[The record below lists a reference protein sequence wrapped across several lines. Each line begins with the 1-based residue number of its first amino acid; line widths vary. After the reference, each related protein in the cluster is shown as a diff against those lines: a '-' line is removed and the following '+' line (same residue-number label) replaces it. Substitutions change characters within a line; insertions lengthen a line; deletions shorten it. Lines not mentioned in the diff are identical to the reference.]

1 MGFENIKKKGEAMG
15 KKPMAQIL
23 KVNKFEDPQMALN
36 LIAHIC
42 TASEKVDPSSYFKN
56 YQNLIK
62 TIDKNID
69 DSKLLQDDFI
79 LKCRCVKWDLEDE
92 IANNLFPSLK
102 IAVAGGFSAGK
113 SSLLNSLTKIGNLL
127 PTGVEPVS
135 VVNTF
140 LNCQKETSKLNVKG
154 INLKKELVLL
164 NDEVLAC
171 IQHSSKSKTYVASV
185 LDKILIDVPSEAY
198 LDKITFVDTPGYNNS
213 TNTDDADKDT
223 AEKALKECDAIFWC
237 IDIESG
243 TITKKDLDMLKPY
256 KEKPIVI
263 FYTKMDKKSDNDV
276 KKIVES
282 TEKTCLKEFGREYM
296 PVTVM
301 AISCVNKKK
310 YSTSH
315 MTLQQVIEA
324 IKHKCGGTA
333 DLLKR
338 YQQQISNIFDEEIE
352 ASNEAIANYEEQ
364 RKESIKNKDKCYENY
379 RNNKDYAT
387 DMKEML
393 KDVMLD
399 SYDDIMEVADKRN
412 EFLSEAIDGW
422 CEALNREIDW
432 EDKVGFFNDASALS
446 KQHSMAVDKYK
457 RLCNKDASYTYWKR
471 EDRESWY
478 NKVCQRYDDLIK
490 ENKQHI
496 NDSETEYQ
504 QIVENKKTEEQL
516 KKLLIQYK
524 PQVLHALEDAYNK
537 CIKQIQMLQNH
548 LQTLE
553 KTEKSDVFSAISGDN
568 YERFLSCFSNG
579 VDLSV
584 CNQEGYSPVT
594 WAVRSGNNEMVKFFI
609 NHDADL
615 SMKDKR
621 GYNALETAAMC
632 HYQDMCE
639 LLMEADHSLINE
651 SQSLAKLAAMNNFT
665 NWVSKFK

>member
-23 KVNKFEDPQMALN
+23 KVNKYEDPQMALN

-42 TASEKVDPSSYFKN
+42 TSANKVDISSC
-56 YQNLIK
+56 IK
-62 TIDKNID
+62 
-69 DSKLLQDDFI
+69 SYDDFLFKIENVLNNYSLKNNSFTNSCSMEGLNLLIEMTSI
-79 LKCRCVKWDLEDE
+79 L
-92 IANNLFPSLK
+92 FSSLK

-113 SSLLNSLTKIGNLL
+113 SSLLNSLTKIGDLL

-135 VVNTF
+135 VVNTYI
-140 LNCQKETSKLNVKG
+140 NCRNQVPKLNVNG
-154 INLKKELVLL
+154 INLKDELVLL

-171 IQHSSKSKTYVASV
+171 IQHSSKSKTYVTSV
-185 LDKILIDVPSEAY
+185 LKKIVIDVPSETY
-198 LDKITFVDTPGYNNS
+198 LNKITFVDTPGYNNS
-213 TNTDDADKDT
+213 TSTSDSDKNT
-223 AEKALKECDAIFWC
+223 AEDALEECDAIFWC

-243 TITKKDLDMLKPY
+243 TITKKDLEMLKPY

-263 FYTKMDKKSDNDV
+263 FYTKMDKKSDDDI
-276 KKIVES
+276 KRIVED
-282 TEKTCLKEFGREYM
+282 TEKTCLKEFGRENM

-338 YQQQISNIFDEEIE
+338 YQQKISNMFDEEIE
-352 ASNEAIANYEEQ
+352 ASNEAIAHYEEQ
-364 RKESIKNKDKCYENY
+364 RKEQIKDKDEWYEIY
-379 RNNKDYAT
+379 RNNKDYANNI
-387 DMKEML
+387 KEKL

-399 SYDDIMEVADKRN
+399 SYDDIMK
-412 EFLSEAIDGW
+412 
-422 CEALNREIDW
+422 
-432 EDKVGFFNDASALS
+432 
-446 KQHSMAVDKYK
+446 AVDKYN
-457 RLCNKDASYTYWKR
+457 RLCNKNASYTYWER
-471 EDRESWY
+471 ENRDYWY
-478 NKVCQRYDDLIK
+478 KEVCERYDNLIEEAK
-490 ENKQHI
+490 THI
-496 NDSETEYQ
+496 DDSENTYQ
-504 QIVENKKTEEQL
+504 QIVKSKKNEEEL
-516 KKLLIQYK
+516 RKLLAQYK
-524 PQVLHALEDAYNK
+524 PQVLQALEDAYNK
-537 CIKQIQMLQNH
+537 CMKQIQNLQSH

-568 YERFLSCFSNG
+568 YERFLSCFSDG
-579 VDLSV
+579 VDLSI

-615 SMKDKR
+615 STKDKR

-665 NWVSKFK
+665 NWVSKFN

>member
-23 KVNKFEDPQMALN
+23 KVNKYEDPQMALN

-42 TASEKVDPSSYFKN
+42 TSANKVDISSC
-56 YQNLIK
+56 IK
-62 TIDKNID
+62 
-69 DSKLLQDDFI
+69 SYDDFLFKIENVLNNYSLKNNSFTNSCSMEGLNLLIEMTSI
-79 LKCRCVKWDLEDE
+79 L
-92 IANNLFPSLK
+92 FSSLK

-113 SSLLNSLTKIGNLL
+113 SSLLNSLTKIGDLL

-135 VVNTF
+135 VVNTYI
-140 LNCQKETSKLNVKG
+140 NCRNQVPKLNVNG
-154 INLKKELVLL
+154 INLKDELVLL

-171 IQHSSKSKTYVASV
+171 IQHSSKSKTYVTSV
-185 LDKILIDVPSEAY
+185 LKKIVIDVPSETY
-198 LDKITFVDTPGYNNS
+198 LNKITFVDTPGYNNS
-213 TNTDDADKDT
+213 TSTSDSDKNT
-223 AEKALKECDAIFWC
+223 AEDALEECDAIFWC

-243 TITKKDLDMLKPY
+243 TITKKDLEMLK
-256 KEKPIVI
+256 KKKKKPIVI
-263 FYTKMDKKSDNDV
+263 FYTKMDKKSDDDI
-276 KKIVES
+276 KRIVED
-282 TEKTCLKEFGREYM
+282 TEKTCLKEFGRENM

-338 YQQQISNIFDEEIE
+338 YQQKISNMFDEEIE
-352 ASNEAIANYEEQ
+352 ASNEAIAHYEEQ
-364 RKESIKNKDKCYENY
+364 RKEQIKDKDEWYEIY
-379 RNNKDYAT
+379 RNNKDYANNI
-387 DMKEML
+387 KEKL

-399 SYDDIMEVADKRN
+399 SYDDIMK
-412 EFLSEAIDGW
+412 
-422 CEALNREIDW
+422 
-432 EDKVGFFNDASALS
+432 
-446 KQHSMAVDKYK
+446 AVDKYN
-457 RLCNKDASYTYWKR
+457 RLCNKNASYTYWER
-471 EDRESWY
+471 ENRDYWY
-478 NKVCQRYDDLIK
+478 KEVCERYDNLIEEAK
-490 ENKQHI
+490 THI
-496 NDSETEYQ
+496 DDSENTYQ
-504 QIVENKKTEEQL
+504 QIVKSKKNEEEL
-516 KKLLIQYK
+516 RKLLAQYK
-524 PQVLHALEDAYNK
+524 PQVLQALEDAYNK
-537 CIKQIQMLQNH
+537 CMKQIQNLQSH

-568 YERFLSCFSNG
+568 YERFLSCFSDG
-579 VDLSV
+579 VDLSI

-615 SMKDKR
+615 STKDKR

-665 NWVSKFK
+665 NWVSKFN

>member
-23 KVNKFEDPQMALN
+23 KVNKYEDPQMALN

-42 TASEKVDPSSYFKN
+42 TSANKVDISSC
-56 YQNLIK
+56 IK
-62 TIDKNID
+62 
-69 DSKLLQDDFI
+69 SYDDFLFKIKNVLNNYSLKNNSFTYSCSMEGLNLLIEMTSI
-79 LKCRCVKWDLEDE
+79 L
-92 IANNLFPSLK
+92 FSSLK

-113 SSLLNSLTKIGNLL
+113 SSLLNSLTKIGDLL

-135 VVNTF
+135 VVNTYI
-140 LNCQKETSKLNVKG
+140 NCRNQVPKLNVNG
-154 INLKKELVLL
+154 INLKDELVLL

-171 IQHSSKSKTYVASV
+171 IQHSSKSKTYVTSV
-185 LDKILIDVPSEAY
+185 LKKIVIDVPSETY
-198 LDKITFVDTPGYNNS
+198 LNKITFVDTPGYNNS
-213 TNTDDADKDT
+213 TSTSDSDKNT
-223 AEKALKECDAIFWC
+223 AEDALEECDAIFWC

-243 TITKKDLDMLKPY
+243 TITKKDLEMLKPY

-263 FYTKMDKKSDNDV
+263 FYTKMDKKSDDDI
-276 KKIVES
+276 KRIVED
-282 TEKTCLKEFGREYM
+282 TEKTCLKEFGRENM

-315 MTLQQVIEA
+315 MTLQQVIET

-338 YQQQISNIFDEEIE
+338 YQQKISNMFDEEIE
-352 ASNEAIANYEEQ
+352 ASNEAIAHYEEQ
-364 RKESIKNKDKCYENY
+364 RKEQIKDKDEWYEIY
-379 RNNKDYAT
+379 RNNKDYANNI
-387 DMKEML
+387 KEKL

-399 SYDDIMEVADKRN
+399 SYDDIMK
-412 EFLSEAIDGW
+412 
-422 CEALNREIDW
+422 
-432 EDKVGFFNDASALS
+432 
-446 KQHSMAVDKYK
+446 AVDKYN
-457 RLCNKDASYTYWKR
+457 RLCNKNASYTYWER
-471 EDRESWY
+471 ENRDYWY
-478 NKVCQRYDDLIK
+478 KEVCERYDNLIEEAK
-490 ENKQHI
+490 THI
-496 NDSETEYQ
+496 DDSENTYQ
-504 QIVENKKTEEQL
+504 QIVKSKKNEEEL
-516 KKLLIQYK
+516 RKLLAQYK
-524 PQVLHALEDAYNK
+524 PQVLQALEDAYNK
-537 CIKQIQMLQNH
+537 CMKQIQNLQSH

-568 YERFLSCFSNG
+568 YERFLSCFSDG
-579 VDLSV
+579 VDLSI

-615 SMKDKR
+615 STKDKR

-665 NWVSKFK
+665 NWVSKFN

>member
-1 MGFENIKKKGEAMG
+1 MG

-23 KVNKFEDPQMALN
+23 KVNKYEDPQMALN

-42 TASEKVDPSSYFKN
+42 TSANKVDISSC
-56 YQNLIK
+56 IK
-62 TIDKNID
+62 
-69 DSKLLQDDFI
+69 SYDDFLFKIENVLNNYSLKNNSFTNSCSMEGLNLLIEMTSI
-79 LKCRCVKWDLEDE
+79 L
-92 IANNLFPSLK
+92 FSSLK

-113 SSLLNSLTKIGNLL
+113 SSLLNSLTKIGDLL

-135 VVNTF
+135 VVNTYI
-140 LNCQKETSKLNVKG
+140 NCRNQVPKLNVNG
-154 INLKKELVLL
+154 INLKDELVLL

-171 IQHSSKSKTYVASV
+171 IQHSSKSKTYVTSV
-185 LDKILIDVPSEAY
+185 LKKIVIDVPSETY
-198 LDKITFVDTPGYNNS
+198 LNKITFVDTPGYNNS
-213 TNTDDADKDT
+213 TSTSDSDKNT
-223 AEKALKECDAIFWC
+223 AEDALEECDAIFWC

-243 TITKKDLDMLKPY
+243 TITKKDLEMLKPY

-263 FYTKMDKKSDNDV
+263 FYTKMDKKSDDDI
-276 KKIVES
+276 KRIVED
-282 TEKTCLKEFGREYM
+282 TEKTCLKEFGRENM

-338 YQQQISNIFDEEIE
+338 YQQKISNMFDEEIE
-352 ASNEAIANYEEQ
+352 ASNEAIAHYEEQ
-364 RKESIKNKDKCYENY
+364 RKEQIKDKDEWYEIY
-379 RNNKDYAT
+379 RNNKDYANNI
-387 DMKEML
+387 KEKL

-399 SYDDIMEVADKRN
+399 SYDDIMK
-412 EFLSEAIDGW
+412 
-422 CEALNREIDW
+422 
-432 EDKVGFFNDASALS
+432 
-446 KQHSMAVDKYK
+446 AVDKYN
-457 RLCNKDASYTYWKR
+457 RLCNKNASYTYWER
-471 EDRESWY
+471 ENRDYWY
-478 NKVCQRYDDLIK
+478 KEVCERYDNLIEEAK
-490 ENKQHI
+490 THI
-496 NDSETEYQ
+496 DDSENTYQ
-504 QIVENKKTEEQL
+504 QIVKSKKNEEEL
-516 KKLLIQYK
+516 RKLLAQYK
-524 PQVLHALEDAYNK
+524 PQVLQALEDAYNK
-537 CIKQIQMLQNH
+537 CMKQIQNLQSH

-568 YERFLSCFSNG
+568 YERFLSCFSDG
-579 VDLSV
+579 VDLSI

-615 SMKDKR
+615 STKDKR

-665 NWVSKFK
+665 NWVSKFN

>member
-1 MGFENIKKKGEAMG
+1 MG

-23 KVNKFEDPQMALN
+23 KVNKYEDPQMALN

-42 TASEKVDPSSYFKN
+42 TSANKVDISSC
-56 YQNLIK
+56 IK
-62 TIDKNID
+62 
-69 DSKLLQDDFI
+69 SYDDFLFKIKNVLNNYSLKNNSFTYSCSMEGLNLLIEMTSI
-79 LKCRCVKWDLEDE
+79 L
-92 IANNLFPSLK
+92 FSSLK

-113 SSLLNSLTKIGNLL
+113 SSLLNSLTKIGDLL

-135 VVNTF
+135 VVNTYI
-140 LNCQKETSKLNVKG
+140 NCRNQVPKLNVNG
-154 INLKKELVLL
+154 INLKDELVLL

-171 IQHSSKSKTYVASV
+171 IQHSSKSKTYVTSV
-185 LDKILIDVPSEAY
+185 LKKIVIDVPSETY
-198 LDKITFVDTPGYNNS
+198 LNKITFVDTPGYNNS
-213 TNTDDADKDT
+213 TSTSDSDKNT
-223 AEKALKECDAIFWC
+223 AEDALEECDAIFWC

-243 TITKKDLDMLKPY
+243 TITKKDLEMLKPY

-263 FYTKMDKKSDNDV
+263 FYTKMDKKSDDDI
-276 KKIVES
+276 KRIVED
-282 TEKTCLKEFGREYM
+282 TEKTCLKEFGRENM

-338 YQQQISNIFDEEIE
+338 YQQKISNMFDEEIE
-352 ASNEAIANYEEQ
+352 ASNEAIAHYEEQ
-364 RKESIKNKDKCYENY
+364 RKEQIKDKDEWYEIY
-379 RNNKDYAT
+379 RNNKDYANNI
-387 DMKEML
+387 KEKL

-399 SYDDIMEVADKRN
+399 SYDDIMK
-412 EFLSEAIDGW
+412 
-422 CEALNREIDW
+422 
-432 EDKVGFFNDASALS
+432 
-446 KQHSMAVDKYK
+446 AVDKYN
-457 RLCNKDASYTYWKR
+457 RLCNKNASYTYWER
-471 EDRESWY
+471 ENRDYWY
-478 NKVCQRYDDLIK
+478 KEVCERYDNLIEEAK
-490 ENKQHI
+490 THI
-496 NDSETEYQ
+496 DDSENTYQ
-504 QIVENKKTEEQL
+504 QIVKSKKNEEEL
-516 KKLLIQYK
+516 RKLLAQYK
-524 PQVLHALEDAYNK
+524 PQVLQALEDAYNK
-537 CIKQIQMLQNH
+537 CMKQIQNLQSH

-568 YERFLSCFSNG
+568 YERFLSCFSDG
-579 VDLSV
+579 VDLSI

-615 SMKDKR
+615 STKDKR

-665 NWVSKFK
+665 NWVSKFN

>member
-1 MGFENIKKKGEAMG
+1 MG

-23 KVNKFEDPQMALN
+23 KVNKYEDPQMALN

-42 TASEKVDPSSYFKN
+42 TSANKVDISSC
-56 YQNLIK
+56 IK
-62 TIDKNID
+62 
-69 DSKLLQDDFI
+69 SYDDFLFKIENVLNNYSLKNNSFTYSCSMEGWNLLIEMTSI
-79 LKCRCVKWDLEDE
+79 L
-92 IANNLFPSLK
+92 FSSLK

-113 SSLLNSLTKIGNLL
+113 SSLLNSLTKIGDLL

-135 VVNTF
+135 VVNTYI
-140 LNCQKETSKLNVKG
+140 NCRNQVPKLNVNG
-154 INLKKELVLL
+154 INLKDELVLL

-185 LDKILIDVPSEAY
+185 LKKIVIDVPSETY
-198 LDKITFVDTPGYNNS
+198 LNKITFVDTPGYNNS
-213 TNTDDADKDT
+213 TSTSDSDKNT
-223 AEKALKECDAIFWC
+223 AEDALEECDAIFWC

-243 TITKKDLDMLKPY
+243 TITKKDLEMLKPY

-263 FYTKMDKKSDNDV
+263 FYTKMDKKSDDDI
-276 KKIVES
+276 KRIVED
-282 TEKTCLKEFGREYM
+282 TEKTCLKEFGRENM

-338 YQQQISNIFDEEIE
+338 YQQKISNMFDEEIE
-352 ASNEAIANYEEQ
+352 ASNEAIANYEKQ
-364 RKESIKNKDKCYENY
+364 RKEQIKDKDEWYEIY
-379 RNNKDYAT
+379 RNIKDYANNI
-387 DMKEML
+387 KEKL

-399 SYDDIMEVADKRN
+399 SYDDIMKAADKRI
-412 EFLSEAIDGW
+412 EYLSEALDGW
-422 CEALNREIDW
+422 CEALNREVVW
-432 EDKVGFFNDASALS
+432 AKKVGLLSNASSLS
-446 KQHSMAVDKYK
+446 NQHSKAVDKYN
-457 RLCNKDASYTYWKR
+457 RLCNKNASYNTYWER
-471 EDRESWY
+471 ENRDYWY
-478 NKVCQRYDDLIK
+478 KEVCERYDNLIEEAK
-490 ENKQHI
+490 THI
-496 NDSETEYQ
+496 DDSENTYQ
-504 QIVENKKTEEQL
+504 QIVKSKKNEEEL
-516 KKLLIQYK
+516 RKLLAQYK
-524 PQVLHALEDAYNK
+524 PQVLQALEDAYNK
-537 CIKQIQMLQNH
+537 CMKQIQNLQSH

-568 YERFLSCFSNG
+568 YERFLSCFSDG
-579 VDLSV
+579 VDLSI

-615 SMKDKR
+615 STKDKR

-665 NWVSKFK
+665 NWVSKFN